1 MHGWTETSKTA
12 GKENFDFNR
21 RETYEN
27 NNKSFRKISKSIE
40 TCLILRIQVTLTT
53 QHIQIRLKFRKC
65 LQFGKFD
72 PYFRSALHIFSKL
85 Y

>member
-1 MHGWTETSKTA
+1 MDGQKPQKQQERRILILIEEKHMKTIINHS
-12 GKENFDFNR
+12 ENL
-21 RETYEN
+21 
-27 NNKSFRKISKSIE
+27 SKSIE